1 MTIIL
6 DDDSSNK
13 TFFPKKTGCQKSVLF
28 SIIQEM
34 NFLWVAVMSGAT
46 MRLESLQ
53 QRANLVKIKLAPQNL
68 NLHNDQET

>member
-1 MTIIL
+1 MEESKWRDPHISPDQAQTEQ
-6 DDDSSNK
+6 SAQMEK
-13 TFFPKKTGCQKSVLF
+13 TML
-28 SIIQEM
+28 M
-34 NFLWVAVMSGAT
+34 